1 MLDLARDVLI
11 RVVLPLLAGAS
22 AGKHADTDP
31 SNDWVV
37 GPPAPIEGCEERL
50 EAAGVEHSPAHIG
63 LGRKRGGVYTCG
75 AEQVVRYRKGPGKIK
90 YNRSPLLTCEMAL
103 ALADFER
110 IVQEEAKRELGTRVE
125 RIEHMG
131 TYNCR
136 KMVNYDLV
144 SEHSFANAIDLKSFQ
159 LADGREITV
168 LGQFKPNED
177 AVEPETRFL
186 RRLANRLFDEQI
198 FSVVVTP
205 FFDAI
210 HRNHIHVDLARYRV
224 DGSRP

>member
-1 MLDLARDVLI
+1 MLGLVQDVLARLA
-11 RVVLPLLAGAS
+11 LPLLVGAS
-22 AGKHADTDP
+22 LGKHADMDP

-37 GPPAPIEGCEERL
+37 GPPAPIAGCEERL
-50 EAAGVEHSPAHIG
+50 EAAGVEYSPARIG
-63 LGRKRGGVYTCG
+63 LGRKRDGVYTCG
-75 AEQVVRYRKGPGKIK
+75 AEKVVRYRRGPGKIK
-90 YNRSPLLTCEMAL
+90 YNRSPLLTCGMAL

-110 IVQEEAKRELGTRVE
+110 IVQEEAERELGSRVE

-144 SEHSFANAIDLKSFQ
+144 SEHSFANAIDLKSFH
-159 LADGREITV
+159 LEDGRKITV
-168 LGQFKPNED
+168 LGDFKPEQE
-177 AVEPETRFL
+177 AAEPETRFL

>member
-1 MLDLARDVLI
+1 MLGLVQEVLT
-11 RVVLPLLAGAS
+11 RVVMPLLVGAGV
-22 AGKHADTDP
+22 GKHADMDP
-31 SNDWVV
+31 ANDWVV
-37 GPPAPIEGCEERL
+37 GPPAPIADCEERL
-50 EAAGVEHSPAHIG
+50 KAAGVEYSRARIG
-63 LGRKRGGVYTCG
+63 LGRKHDGVYTCG
-75 AEQVVRYRKGPGKIK
+75 GEQVVRYRKGPGKIK
-90 YNRSPLLTCEMAL
+90 YNRSPLLTCGMAL

-110 IVQEEAKRELGTRVE
+110 IVQEEAEREVGTRVK

-136 KMVNYDLV
+136 KMVNYDLI
-144 SEHSFANAIDLKSFQ
+144 SEHSFANGIDLKSFH
-159 LADGREITV
+159 LKDGRKITV
-168 LGQFKPNED
+168 LGDFKPTEK

-186 RRLANRLFDEQI
+186 RGLANRLFDDQI